1 MNRTPYKLSF
11 LSILILLF
19 SGCVLSPGSVVSPA
33 EATYDPRLLGT
44 WVNEENRAVIKQS
57 IEETYSVEYTN
68 EDGKT
73 GRFEGRLGKLGE
85 HLVFDVRPAPHE
97 VDIPEPYDGVML
109 PGHLLL
115 ILNWKGEE
123 IETRLIE
130 PEPLLA
136 AIRAGEVRVAH
147 ERTGDG
153 LVLLGGTKELRA
165 ALGKYIARPK
175 ALGEPTIW
183 RRADEKS
190 VAKAAGVEVPCF
202 EVSAWREADIL
213 FRRDP
218 NWIGGD
224 AASTVDLG
232 GGRTLWLFGDTWIDP
247 SGKGTRN
254 GARMVSNSLAI
265 QTGSDPATAAIK
277 FFWGKAPDGSPTAF
291 LPDRGKERLWF
302 GNGVRVDDRLILFA
316 NRIIS
321 TNTGIGFESV
331 GWAAVMIDNPDA
343 EPTQWNIRPL
353 ETRPN
358 HLGIIVGFAAVM
370 QRDGYVYAFGSQ
382 DPVKSHPIYAA
393 RWPVA
398 EVRKGNLLQ
407 PEWWA
412 GERLGWVPDSS
423 TEPRWPLFENG
434 QSELT
439 IHFDEAAQRFLTVQT
454 QGIFGPGDVAM
465 RAAPALTG
473 PWTAPRMLYRPP
485 EFYRPNVLIYSAKA
499 HPHLT
504 GADLAITYATNT
516 TQFAEHLTDNNIYYP
531 RFVKLTRC
539 K

>member
-1 MNRTPYKLSF
+1 MFRKIYPIT
-11 LSILILLF
+11 ILALLL
-19 SGCVLSPGSVVSPA
+19 SGCVLSPGAVVSPA
-33 EATYDPRLLGT
+33 EATSDPRLLGT
-44 WVNEENRAVIKQS
+44 WVSEENRVVIAPS
-57 IEETYSVEYTN
+57 IEKTYAIEYTN

-73 GRFEGRLGKLGE
+73 GRFEGRLGKLGG
-85 HLVFDVRPAPHE
+85 HLVLDVRPAPHE
-97 VDIPEPYDGVML
+97 VDIPAPYDGVML

-115 ILNWKGEE
+115 ILEWKGEG
-123 IETRLIE
+123 IETRLID

-136 AIRAGEVRVAH
+136 AIRAGEVRIAH
-147 ERTGDG
+147 ERSGDG
-153 LVLLGGTKELRA
+153 LVLLGGTRELRA
-165 ALGKYIARPK
+165 ALSQFITRPK
-175 ALGEPTIW
+175 APGEPTIW
-183 RRADEKS
+183 RRAAGEKS
-190 VAKAAGVEVPCF
+190 LVKAVAVEVPCY
-202 EVSAWREADIL
+202 EVSAWPDADRL

-218 NWIGGD
+218 NWVGGD

-232 GGRTLWLFGDTWIDP
+232 GGRVLWLFGDTWIDP
-247 SGKGTRN
+247 SGQRTRN
-254 GARMVSNSLAI
+254 GARMVSNSVAI
-265 QTGSDPATAAIK
+265 QKGADPAAATIK
-277 FFWGKAPDGSPTAF
+277 FYWGRAADGSPAAF
-291 LPDRGKERLWF
+291 LPDRGNERLWF
-302 GNGVRVDDRLILFA
+302 GNGVRVGDRLVLFA

-343 EPTQWNIRPL
+343 EPSQWNARPL

-370 QRDGYVYAFGSQ
+370 RRDGYVYAFGSQ

-393 RWPVA
+393 RWPEA
-398 EVRKGNLLQ
+398 ELGKGNLLQ

-412 GERLGWVPDSS
+412 GERLGWIPDSS

-439 IHFDEAAQRFLTVQT
+439 IHFDESLQRFLTVQT
-454 QGIFGPGDVAM
+454 QGIFGPADVSM

-499 HPHLT
+499 HPQLT

-516 TQFAEHLTDNNIYYP
+516 TQFAEHLTDSDIYYP